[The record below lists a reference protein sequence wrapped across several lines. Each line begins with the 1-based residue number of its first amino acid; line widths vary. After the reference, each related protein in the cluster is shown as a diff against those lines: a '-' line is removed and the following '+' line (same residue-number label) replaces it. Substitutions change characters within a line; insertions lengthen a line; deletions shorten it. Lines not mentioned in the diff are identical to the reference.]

1 MSGPPPQRSGTRRG
15 AGVKSGAGGA
25 PRGPPTSSST
35 QERRQD
41 LESLIRSYQIEE
53 TGLTDFIGVDADY
66 VTSAAAQIE
75 DDGDFQSQA
84 NFLEFQRR
92 LALMDDG
99 DSRGLQGEAATF
111 VTFVKGFVG
120 IGILSLPY
128 AMSCGG
134 YIGGPV
140 GLTLL
145 AYMAYRCMI
154 KLLESTEIINERIR
168 ARNKAKAIFARG
180 EAGARSMGVAEAGG
194 EHDTA
199 LRHGVFSGD
208 VEDKE
213 DGGFPSSGG
222 EAQSSQKFPPARS
235 SGASRGSRTLAGR
248 LNLSPEP
255 KVVRMSR
262 ARRAAAAG
270 GPPLS
275 ESDLSSF
282 STQNA
287 AAATSATTNI
297 EEEVRT
303 FGDVGK
309 YIMGKSGKKLINVSI
324 IITQAGFGIAY
335 LIFIPEN
342 IQKVLCYE
350 TDQTVCPSTISITF
364 FTVLALLPFVF
375 LQNMK
380 TLVIPTLLA
389 NVSLLIGIS
398 WGYLN
403 AFGWTPEAR
412 SNADEIGEAA
422 MPEGSSGGRMLLLG
436 PPSTLHRIDEKVL
449 ETNHY
454 MATLRY
460 AASVGAGWLVRA
472 LSELVE
478 NEGTSIAPSR
488 QVEAPEAYTDESGRV
503 LQMSPA
509 GEQTVANALLNAHK
523 GVVAGFP
530 NFSQPSTTSTT
541 PAPTTTT
548 AAPAASGTS
557 VSSTSGTGPPSS
569 SSTTNNN
576 ATATASAVVV
586 ASATATPGAAST
598 LPPAEAVVDPET
610 KKAEDAA
617 ALKHIEQKTKQDLTK
632 KDKEKLE
639 QLKPPSF
646 VAFNFAQYPIFFGI
660 AVFAFEG
667 IGLLLPCQR
676 AMQKPARMHAVVT
689 KCMWFLTVLFVSFG
703 LSCYVRWGGK
713 PLDEET
719 VQDRRL
725 VEDFDLSGPDVV
737 PGWRSRGQP
746 YPATYQEFP
755 LENFAAPGGGDR
767 SWLASQ
773 ADSYDA
779 ANVGVGAHTQPDGDS
794 GSRRTTAPGTA
805 SFVSFYRAASAAEP
819 SSAPARRWLSSA
831 STASPPPELHSTAS
845 LSGPAASSTA
855 SPPRSHQAVADAST
869 STTSSSSSSSSS
881 GTDHSDHSSP
891 DETIGVQA
899 MVTFNYPESTIT
911 SFVILFYVLGI
922 FFSFPVMMF
931 PVFTLLENSLFI
943 RSQCCLPHRKVI
955 KRVGRKVAGWCF
967 GGEDRFRSWYYVEST
982 KEDAMAEEEDAM
994 SDFED
999 DDEQEYFSEEAGGD
1013 VEQLRQRREVDPDTF
1028 AIEDDDDED
1037 NDNEDNESENRRA
1050 ASRNSVSAKVP
1061 AALPGTTAQ
1070 GVAATSGI
1078 VATGLPSTSAPAF
1091 RAQDTAPDGDGRSS
1105 SDSPATRPPRTS
1117 SRMVVGALPSKEG
1130 ALRPAPDMGV
1140 ATVVGRP
1147 IDGTGTAGPTTATAA
1162 SPEIPSL
1169 PRRRSSRRRSSAG
1182 SLNITVVPFLN
1193 LYEKCLLR
1201 VIVTILAALTA
1212 LTIPHF
1218 GLFLSLLGS
1227 ITCNLLAFILPAYFH
1242 YYMTVVVVGKNTT
1255 EDANLNDHTLDVHAA
1270 TPREDVF
1277 YAGFGILAGLWSF
1290 VVTTAEFF

>member
-1 MSGPPPQRSGTRRG
+1 
-15 AGVKSGAGGA
+15 
-25 PRGPPTSSST
+25 
-35 QERRQD
+35 
-41 LESLIRSYQIEE
+41 
-53 TGLTDFIGVDADY
+53 
-66 VTSAAAQIE
+66 
-75 DDGDFQSQA
+75 
-84 NFLEFQRR
+84 
-92 LALMDDG
+92 
-99 DSRGLQGEAATF
+99 
-111 VTFVKGFVG
+111 
-120 IGILSLPY
+120 
-128 AMSCGG
+128 
-134 YIGGPV
+134 
-140 GLTLL
+140 
-145 AYMAYRCMI
+145 
-154 KLLESTEIINERIR
+154 
-168 ARNKAKAIFARG
+168 
-180 EAGARSMGVAEAGG
+180 
-194 EHDTA
+194 
-199 LRHGVFSGD
+199 
-208 VEDKE
+208 
-213 DGGFPSSGG
+213 
-222 EAQSSQKFPPARS
+222 
-235 SGASRGSRTLAGR
+235 
-248 LNLSPEP
+248 
-255 KVVRMSR
+255 
-262 ARRAAAAG
+262 
-270 GPPLS
+270 
-275 ESDLSSF
+275 
-282 STQNA
+282 
-287 AAATSATTNI
+287 
-297 EEEVRT
+297 
-303 FGDVGK
+303 
-309 YIMGKSGKKLINVSI
+309 MGKSGKKLINVSI

-422 MPEGSSGGRMLLLG
+422 MPEGR
-436 PPSTLHRIDEKVL
+436 
-449 ETNHY
+449 
-454 MATLRY
+454 
-460 AASVGAGWLVRA
+460 
-472 LSELVE
+472 
-478 NEGTSIAPSR
+478 SR
-488 QVEAPEAYTDESGRV
+488 G
-503 LQMSPA
+503 
-509 GEQTVANALLNAHK
+509 
-523 GVVAGFP
+523 GFP
-530 NFSQPSTTSTT
+530 KFFATKHHEHNTRTHYDDGGSR
-541 PAPTTTT
+541 
-548 AAPAASGTS
+548 GIRD
-557 VSSTSGTGPPSS
+557 VS
-569 SSTTNNN
+569 
-576 ATATASAVVV
+576 
-586 ASATATPGAAST
+586 
-598 LPPAEAVVDPET
+598 EAVVDPET

-737 PGWRSRGQP
+737 PGWR
-746 YPATYQEFP
+746 
-755 LENFAAPGGGDR
+755 N
-767 SWLASQ
+767 
-773 ADSYDA
+773 
-779 ANVGVGAHTQPDGDS
+779 
-794 GSRRTTAPGTA
+794 
-805 SFVSFYRAASAAEP
+805 
-819 SSAPARRWLSSA
+819 
-831 STASPPPELHSTAS
+831 
-845 LSGPAASSTA
+845 
-855 SPPRSHQAVADAST
+855 
-869 STTSSSSSSSSS
+869 
-881 GTDHSDHSSP
+881 
-891 DETIGVQA
+891 ETIGVQA